1 MKRLVALMMC
11 ASAICT
17 YAQDV
22 ILTPEFT
29 GSFGGFTVE
38 GNTYE
43 FPTGAESWAG
53 VANENTDIYPLS
65 FDGIDHYITFNA
77 RVLSGGDVDVEF
89 RFEYNPYP
97 NVDPH
102 FYTEPVTVSGDMIF
116 IVSSVTP
123 MSTVNRQIPRS

>member
-1 MKRLVALMMC
+1 MMC

-38 GNTYE
+38 GTLCTS
-43 FPTGAESWAG
+43 TGAESWAG
-53 VANENTDIYPLS
+53 DANENTDIYPLS

-102 FYTEPVTVSGDMIF
+102 FYTEPVTVSAIRIF

-123 MSTVNRQIPRS
+123 MSTVNR